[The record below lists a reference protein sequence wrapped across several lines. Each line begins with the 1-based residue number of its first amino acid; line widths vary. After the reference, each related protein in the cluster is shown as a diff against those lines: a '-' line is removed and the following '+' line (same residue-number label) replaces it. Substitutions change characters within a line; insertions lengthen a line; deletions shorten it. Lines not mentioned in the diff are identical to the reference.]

1 MRIGYPKN
9 LLKLQR
15 ECNQK
20 LKTGVDKQPELGYN
34 EGMKERIKSSTGAA
48 RLGLRVTEWA
58 PLNWSR
64 KARIKSH

>member
-48 RLGLRVTEWA
+48 RLGLRVTA
-58 PLNWSR
+58 
-64 KARIKSH
+64 

>member
-15 ECNQK
+15 ECSRK
-20 LKTGVDKQPELGYN
+20 LKTGVDKQPGLGYN
-34 EGMKERIKSSTGAA
+34 EGMKKRIKSSTGAA
-48 RLGLRVTEWA
+48 
-58 PLNWSR
+58 

>member
-20 LKTGVDKQPELGYN
+20 LKTGVDKQPELWYN
-34 EGMKERIKSSTGAA
+34 EGMKERIESSTGAA
-48 RLGLRVTEWA
+48 RLGLRVTA
-58 PLNWSR
+58 
-64 KARIKSH
+64 